1 MLVQGAEGVERDH
14 GESIAPARACDK
26 IHPFSRELGAFGEE
40 RAYTSVRYQSPQ
52 SEGDRPYGAGRG
64 FDEHTQIRSTLIGT
78 LGVALAL
85 ASGSA
90 LAISFRITDLGTLG
104 GTLVMALPSTPRGR

>member
-14 GESIAPARACDK
+14 GVPMSASSVAPRFTVAPPGEMGVYGRKEAPTVSGRELK
-26 IHPFSRELGAFGEE
+26 FRSREGSMNTYA
-40 RAYTSVRYQSPQ
+40 
-52 SEGDRPYGAGRG
+52 
-64 FDEHTQIRSTLIGT
+64 IRSTLIGS

-90 LAISFRITDLGTLG
+90 LAISFRLTDLGTLG
-104 GTLVMALPSTPRGR
+104 GV